1 MLNQEELL
9 NYQMGHNDGVK
20 HAEEELYQE
29 FIGTLSDIK
38 SGQLDIDHAIKEI
51 ANELAKRM

>member
-1 MLNQEELL
+1 MLDDLQVKA
-9 NYQMGHNDGVK
+9 YQIGHQDGVK
-20 HAEEELYQE
+20 HAEEELYQD

>member
-1 MLNQEELL
+1 MSDSNFERD
-9 NYQMGHNDGVK
+9 YDYGYTDGVK

-51 ANELAKRM
+51 ANKLAKRM

>member
-1 MLNQEELL
+1 MLNQEELKH
-9 NYQMGHNDGVK
+9 YQEGHTDGVK

-29 FIGTLSDIK
+29 FMGTLSDIK

>member
-1 MLNQEELL
+1 MLSEIELIA
-9 NYQMGHNDGVK
+9 YQAGHQDGVK
-20 HAEEELYQE
+20 HAEEELYQD
-29 FIGTLSDIK
+29 FMGTLSDIK